1 MASLSASDCLLHQV
15 SQQERQLAI
24 DRFQNGD
31 ERTAF
36 AFLLAT
42 KAGGVGINL
51 TAADTVIIFDSDWNP
66 QNDVQGM
73 ARCHRIGQTQQ
84 VRIFRLVTSRT
95 YERSMYER
103 ACQKLAFDT
112 KILGD
117 GAAASGGAVTGASK
131 EGEGAKHE
139 PDAKEIAM
147 LLRQGAYALLQE
159 DPSAAEAASKAF
171 AAASLDELLAKG
183 TDVTLGEG
191 APAPSSAF
199 SAPSSGGAQDG
210 ATPMVESTASAAPA
224 APPPAVDEALD
235 EAQLAAELKRV
246 LGERA
251 RVEFLSRGARRGRGT
266 TVVDDS
272 DSNRDAS
279 SESSGDEG
287 AGIADFDAAL
297 DAAERQYL
305 KRKKGKDGEK
315 RGMTKGVVLEAVG
328 KRVVCFGTGAR
339 LGQQA
344 NGTYQSDGRVLLD
357 AASLTLRAA
366 LALETAL
373 EAKAAA

>member
-1 MASLSASDCLLHQV
+1 MASLSASNDLLHQV

-51 TAADTVIIFDSDWNP
+51 TSADTVIIFDSDWNP

-117 GAAASGGAVTGASK
+117 GATTSGGASK

-191 APAPSSAF
+191 APPPSSAF
-199 SAPSSGGAQDG
+199 SAPSSGDAQDG
-210 ATPMVESTASAAPA
+210 AIAMAESTASAAPA

-305 KRKKGKDGEK
+305 KRKKGKDRDGEK
-315 RGMTKGVVLEAVG
+315 KGTTKGVVLEAVG

-344 NGTYQSDGRVLLD
+344 SGTYQSDGKVLLD
-357 AASLTLRAA
+357 AASRT
-366 LALETAL
+366 TDDH
-373 EAKAAA
+373 

>member
-1 MASLSASDCLLHQV
+1 MNRMLDLLEDYFALRALPSERLDGSVSPRVRLSASGCESTRAPECVWVRRMASQSASDCLLHQV

-199 SAPSSGGAQDG
+199 SAPSSGGAQGG
-210 ATPMVESTASAAPA
+210 ATPMAESTASAAPA

-235 EAQLAAELKRV
+235 EAQLAAELKPAGKARASRDTPSICTPHPHTSV
-246 LGERA
+246 LH
-251 RVEFLSRGARRGRGT
+251 
-266 TVVDDS
+266 
-272 DSNRDAS
+272 
-279 SESSGDEG
+279 
-287 AGIADFDAAL
+287 
-297 DAAERQYL
+297 
-305 KRKKGKDGEK
+305 
-315 RGMTKGVVLEAVG
+315 
-328 KRVVCFGTGAR
+328 
-339 LGQQA
+339 
-344 NGTYQSDGRVLLD
+344 
-357 AASLTLRAA
+357 
-366 LALETAL
+366 
-373 EAKAAA
+373 

>member
-1 MASLSASDCLLHQV
+1 MASLSASNDLLHQV

-51 TAADTVIIFDSDWNP
+51 TSADTVLIFDSDWNP

-117 GAAASGGAVTGASK
+117 GATASGGASK

-191 APAPSSAF
+191 APPPSSAF
-199 SAPSSGGAQDG
+199 SAPSSGDAQDG
-210 ATPMVESTASAAPA
+210 ASAMAESTAPAAPA

-297 DAAERQYL
+297 DAA
-305 KRKKGKDGEK
+305 
-315 RGMTKGVVLEAVG
+315 
-328 KRVVCFGTGAR
+328 
-339 LGQQA
+339 
-344 NGTYQSDGRVLLD
+344 
-357 AASLTLRAA
+357 
-366 LALETAL
+366 
-373 EAKAAA
+373 